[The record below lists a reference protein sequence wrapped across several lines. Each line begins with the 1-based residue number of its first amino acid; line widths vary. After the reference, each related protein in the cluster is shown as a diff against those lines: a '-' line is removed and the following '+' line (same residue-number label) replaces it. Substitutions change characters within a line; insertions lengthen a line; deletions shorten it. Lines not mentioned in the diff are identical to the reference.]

1 MSMEY
6 QPTDDRIAYNR
17 DRLVFHT
24 SIVRKPI
31 QGLNSFDKQTGIFA
45 KVDIAAGTLLE
56 KETVHVTAVAFI
68 DNPNLEAI
76 LKSALDDLYLYKL
89 WMNALY
95 GDLKRHSRVKA
106 WFREYAI
113 PLYSHRS
120 ERYNGEDFE
129 KVGFFAT
136 LSLFRHGC
144 LPNAHFSCNPKTR
157 LAAIHTTHN
166 VRAGEE
172 ITVTYLPASSYDTR
186 WVPDGLA
193 VLKQTFGMT
202 CTCPLHSNEGFLLQ
216 AYKTG
221 FNQEREDRL
230 LLQNDAFIDY
240 PELLATMDRIR
251 KVYMQYKVVDVR
263 LFRMYEEAIATACSN
278 GDLARAAV
286 FAFYA
291 KKSYALL
298 EGAGSVYGTSVA
310 KMHIYKNNTASHP
323 KHKSGGQWAS
333 CTTQIPRAFGRDST
347 MLSTG
352 MKNWLWMRGDWR
364 TLLHGTE
371 EYRNRTGLNGPIPFA
386 SFDSED
392 EVVPFDIDAR
402 LGPWDE
408 VYPKYI

>member
-6 QPTDDRIAYNR
+6 PPTDDRIAYNR
-17 DRLVFHT
+17 DRLVFHP

-95 GDLKRHSRVKA
+95 GDLKRHSKVKA
-106 WFREYAI
+106 W
-113 PLYSHRS
+113 S
-120 ERYNGEDFE
+120 ENFE

-157 LAAIHTTHN
+157 LAAIHTTHH

-172 ITVTYLPASSYDTR
+172 ITITYLPASSYDTR

-240 PELLATMDRIR
+240 PERLATIDRIR
-251 KVYMQYKVVDVR
+251 KVYMQYKVVDVV
-263 LFRMYEEAIATACSN
+263 YSES
-278 GDLARAAV
+278 V

-310 KMHIYKNNTASHP
+310 KMHIYKNNPASHP